1 MSEETV
7 VNPPGVQKQLQ
18 FMLREQELL
27 NNKRLELLN
36 QLRSVWQASVFESV
50 GKFYAFWLLYS
61 KVHL

>member
-36 QLRSVWQASVFESV
+36 QLRLVWKGSV
-50 GKFYAFWLLYS
+50 GKLGQVLCNLI
-61 KVHL
+61 VIQ